1 MAADPLDEAKTKV
14 ADAVDRLADELE
26 KLSLQIHANP
36 ELCFKEE
43 KASAWLTGFL
53 EKQGARIERGV
64 GGLPTAFRATVEG
77 TGPGPTV
84 AIMAEYDA
92 LPNIGHACGH
102 NVIATAGTGAGA
114 AIAAALGKVPFAGRV
129 QVIGTPA
136 EEGGAG
142 KVKLM
147 EEGVFKG
154 VDAAMMIHGR
164 CGTQVWRP
172 SLGIVKVKC
181 DFFGKASHAS
191 SWPWRGVNALNAM
204 IQLFVSLDQ
213 MRQQIKPDARVHG
226 IITKGGDQANII
238 PEHTASEFY
247 LRAPSKDYCQE
258 LLRRFEGC
266 AQGAATATGCTVKVT
281 ADPIIHDPL
290 KPNFAMATLFGQNLE
305 RIDFPVD
312 PDDGEA
318 GYGSTDCGNVSQAI
332 PTIHPYNPYIRIS
345 PDGIPGHSREV
356 AAGSRRDDRRR
367 QGPRADGAR
376 PAGQTGR
383 SPESEGRVR
392 EERLDSGTAD
402 RFEDLARLAK
412 MVQDV
417 EPEDDRV
424 GLPVELLDPVQ
435 RRLATVRFLHV
446 DDHDYRR
453 ARLGETVRRRSE
465 GRDDLR
471 LEPLELG
478 QKLGPRTRRRITRLK
493 PGRDGLSRWTP
504 PREQIAELLEAR
516 PMGLDEVVHHL
527 LDGPFAG
534 EGPRMSL

>member
-26 KLSLQIHANP
+26 KLSHQIHANP

-64 GGLPTAFRATVEG
+64 GGLPTAFRATIEG

-147 EEGVFKG
+147 EAGVFKG

-318 GYGSTDCGNVSQAI
+318 GYGSTDCGNVSQAL
-332 PTIHPYNPYIRIS
+332 PTIHPYIRIS
-345 PDGIPGHSREV
+345 PNGIPGHSREFAEWAKSPLARTGMV
-356 AAGSRRDDRRR
+356 AGAKALALTALDLL
-367 QGPRADGAR
+367 AR
-376 PAGQTGR
+376 PDELKRAKEEFERSAGG
-383 SPESEGRVR
+383 
-392 EERLDSGTAD
+392 
-402 RFEDLARLAK
+402 
-412 MVQDV
+412 
-417 EPEDDRV
+417 
-424 GLPVELLDPVQ
+424 
-435 RRLATVRFLHV
+435 
-446 DDHDYRR
+446 
-453 ARLGETVRRRSE
+453 
-465 GRDDLR
+465 
-471 LEPLELG
+471 
-478 QKLGPRTRRRITRLK
+478 
-493 PGRDGLSRWTP
+493 
-504 PREQIAELLEAR
+504 
-516 PMGLDEVVHHL
+516 
-527 LDGPFAG
+527 
-534 EGPRMSL
+534 